1 MSVSQSSEEGSEMR
15 AKLKDKLKPT
25 TLVSC
30 VLFLFKELICTM
42 FQAKQQRKEN
52 KLFTSSFMQSCDDA
66 LRTVHMCTHT
76 QLA

>member
-1 MSVSQSSEEGSEMR
+1 
-15 AKLKDKLKPT
+15 
-25 TLVSC
+25 
-30 VLFLFKELICTM
+30 M

-76 QLA
+76 QLAWHDEANVFFRMSSNNKNI